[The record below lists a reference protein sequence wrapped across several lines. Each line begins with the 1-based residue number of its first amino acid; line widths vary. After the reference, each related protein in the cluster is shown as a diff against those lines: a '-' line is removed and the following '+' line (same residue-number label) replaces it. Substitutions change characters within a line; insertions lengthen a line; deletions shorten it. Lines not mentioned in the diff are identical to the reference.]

1 MAHKKL
7 PKLPSPCGRGAGG
20 EGHISDKNF
29 KLISSKV
36 EVPAWERY
44 VHSGNFCV
52 KSIAIEVLNTHNF

>member
-36 EVPAWERY
+36 EVPA
-44 VHSGNFCV
+44 
-52 KSIAIEVLNTHNF
+52 